1 MSISKVNQNRKDS
14 EKEKHQQV
22 NHEKNAFVS
31 GDRVYMWK
39 NIKGKPIKVW
49 RVVKYV
55 DSVEGKL
62 YFEDGKRGIT
72 IYAHNETKHDNIIT
86 TDAWE
91 KAFALLD
98 EGRNKIEARKNR
110 ENSVVSCET
119 VDGYPCVVIDNS
131 KDIKVQKKWY
141 VRRDYW
147 SLLKTESTS
156 RLRYSKL
163 RGKVGEPNAV
173 KAVVNANPR
182 LYVELPEECIM
193 TNAKGKFYAWNLKS
207 IYIIGYHCPWLKKMD
222 APWATE
228 VGNVKTYNPFKT
240 KEIKKLLA
248 ADFSD
253 DGKTLV
259 RCPNVEKFEIPEG
272 VTKVLEDAFQECPNL
287 QEIYFPSSVT
297 NIVSYDDP
305 NDHFGPNIFSKCPVL
320 RKIVVSPENKAYDSR
335 ENCNAIIETTT
346 YTEDDVE
353 YEIVYLLHA
362 CSSTKIPNGVH
373 YIWEGAFEGCS
384 IKEIFIP
391 ESVGIIAS
399 DFGPSLERIIVSD
412 RNRQLDSRDNCNA
425 IIETSTNFLI
435 LGCASTNIP
444 DSVVCI
450 RGGAFAYCEKLKSV
464 MIPHSIVRIG
474 ECAFSGTPAL
484 QEIIVDV
491 ANMYYDSREK
501 CNAIIDTE
509 NNILIAGCTTTIIPK
524 TVKKIGCY
532 AFSGCSSLE
541 SIVIPEG
548 VKEIGHRA
556 FRGCSSLESIV
567 ISEGL
572 EEIGYG
578 AFGGCKNLKSITIPK
593 SVVKLGKEVF
603 YGCSLLSEI
612 HFANKQIEIEGVED
626 AFYGVLGQCNSLQRI
641 FVPKGSKDRFDKM
654 GFNTYKN
661 AIIIEE

>member
-1 MSISKVNQNRKDS
+1 MSISKENQNRKDS
-14 EKEKHQQV
+14 EIEKHQKV
-22 NHEKNAFVS
+22 HHEKNAFVVGDKVFMRKS
-31 GDRVYMWK
+31 GK
-39 NIKGKPIKVW
+39 NVW
-49 RVVKYV
+49 RTVVSIDY
-55 DSVEGKL
+55 SEGVL
-62 YFEDGKRGIT
+62 YFEDSKRDGVT
-72 IYAHNETKHDNIIT
+72 VHSPNEDQHDLIIT

-98 EGRNKIEARKNR
+98 EVWSQDIRDVARINR
-110 ENSVVSCET
+110 KNSVVSCET
-119 VDGYPCVVIDNS
+119 VDGHPCVVIDNS
-131 KDIKVQKKWY
+131 KDIHVQKKWY
-141 VRRDYW
+141 IRRDFW

-156 RLRYSKL
+156 RLRFSKL

-173 KAVVNANPR
+173 KAVVNADPR
-182 LYVELPEECIM
+182 LYVELPEECII

-253 DGKTLV
+253 DGKTLE
-259 RCPNVEKFEIPEG
+259 RCPDVEKFEIPEG
-272 VTKVLEDAFQECPNL
+272 VTTVLEEAFQKCPNL

-297 NIVSYDDP
+297 NIDSY
-305 NDHFGPNIFSKCPVL
+305 GPNIFSKCPVL
-320 RKIVVSPENKAYDSR
+320 KKIVVSPENKVYDSR
-335 ENCNAIIETTT
+335 ENCNAIIETTK
-346 YTEDDVE
+346 YTEEDVE

-373 YIWEGAFEGCS
+373 EIWEGAFEGCL

-391 ESVGIIAS
+391 ESISIIS
-399 DFGPSLERIIVSD
+399 DFDFGPSLERIIVSD
-412 RNRQLDSRDNCNA
+412 SNYQLDSRENCNA
-425 IIETSTNFLI
+425 IIETSTNTLV
-435 LGCASTNIP
+435 LGCANTHIP

-450 RGGAFAYCEKLKSV
+450 GGGAFAYCEKLKSV
-464 MIPHSIVRIG
+464 MIPPSIVRIG
-474 ECAFSGTPAL
+474 KCAFSGTPAL

-509 NNILIAGCTTTIIPK
+509 NNILIAGCKTTIIPK

-532 AFSGCSSLE
+532 AFRGCSSLE

-548 VKEIGHRA
+548 VKEIG
-556 FRGCSSLESIV
+556 
-567 ISEGL
+567 
-572 EEIGYG
+572 YG
-578 AFGGCKNLKSITIPK
+578 AFDGCKNLKSITIPK

-612 HFANKQIEIEGVED
+612 HFANK
-626 AFYGVLGQCNSLQRI
+626 
-641 FVPKGSKDRFDKM
+641 
-654 GFNTYKN
+654 
-661 AIIIEE
+661 